1 RDRRAGA
8 RGGARGAH
16 PRGRA
21 GGRRAGPDPRR
32 GPEPPGP
39 LRGPGPPGRPAR
51 APPRDGRGRRRR
63 GGRGRPRRAGV
74 PAGRPGDDQPR
85 ALVRHLPG
93 VPHGRGVALPHVP
106 ALGRARGRH
115 HRRVRS
121 GAGGEPGA
129 GAARDAVG
137 PGGRI
142 LARHP
147 HRLADAHDPGRP
159 PPGRD
164 GADLGD
170 RRGRGP
176 GRAADREAARRLRHR
191 DQRHAGQARRGPGAR
206 RRRRG
211 GSPAGGRGGRGP
223 PPDRRPGG
231 GHRGGHRGRGHLAE
245 LAPRAPARGT
255 PGELRRHGGSGRR
268 ARPPPALLASV
279 EPARVHH
286 GEPARVSGDRAPGR
300 ARAPLAHGGP
310 GGAAGPGGDPA
321 RAAGRRRAIRET
333 RDRGVT
339 VNQVWERL
347 RAGAEQVGSVVPALL
362 GAALILLVGYF
373 LARQMQRWVDE
384 TLKRLDFNR
393 VAAARGLD
401 AVVERAGSRLDP
413 IRALAKL
420 IFWLVMLVVILLAS
434 SALGLEGVSQMLGTM
449 LAFIPTLI
457 AGIVIII
464 LGMIVGEFVRGLI
477 VASAGGV
484 AGVPTLAKIAKG
496 AVVLIAVFMALQQVG
511 VAEEIVTSA
520 FTLIVGAVALAVG
533 LAFGLGNRELAGEIT
548 RRWYEQGQRRDR
560 RRTDKPE
567 PPAGQPILD

>member
-1 RDRRAGA
+1 M
-8 RGGARGAH
+8 
-16 PRGRA
+16 
-21 GGRRAGPDPRR
+21 
-32 GPEPPGP
+32 
-39 LRGPGPPGRPAR
+39 
-51 APPRDGRGRRRR
+51 
-63 GGRGRPRRAGV
+63 
-74 PAGRPGDDQPR
+74 
-85 ALVRHLPG
+85 
-93 VPHGRGVALPHVP
+93 
-106 ALGRARGRH
+106 
-115 HRRVRS
+115 
-121 GAGGEPGA
+121 
-129 GAARDAVG
+129 
-137 PGGRI
+137 
-142 LARHP
+142 
-147 HRLADAHDPGRP
+147 
-159 PPGRD
+159 
-164 GADLGD
+164 
-170 RRGRGP
+170 
-176 GRAADREAARRLRHR
+176 
-191 DQRHAGQARRGPGAR
+191 
-206 RRRRG
+206 
-211 GSPAGGRGGRGP
+211 
-223 PPDRRPGG
+223 
-231 GHRGGHRGRGHLAE
+231 
-245 LAPRAPARGT
+245 
-255 PGELRRHGGSGRR
+255 
-268 ARPPPALLASV
+268 
-279 EPARVHH
+279 
-286 GEPARVSGDRAPGR
+286 
-300 ARAPLAHGGP
+300 
-310 GGAAGPGGDPA
+310 
-321 RAAGRRRAIRET
+321 
-333 RDRGVT
+333 
-339 VNQVWERL
+339 NQVWERL